1 MTSEQIRGQDTVLA
15 PLARWARGRLDEL
28 VQVAYERILERIEPY
43 RTAGLVPA
51 ATLRRSVRSNMEF
64 LLDAIA
70 DSDATV
76 DTTVPTRTGRERA
89 RQGMP
94 LPEVLGSYRI
104 SFAVVWEAL
113 VSQASSRDARDADD
127 ATGATGALLANVGRI
142 WQLTDRHAV
151 ALTEGY
157 REATAQIL
165 LTHQQR
171 RSALVEAMLTGEP
184 GPGAAPWE
192 AARLLGFPP
201 NARVVVVAA
210 ETRGLAEE
218 SLPGIEATLAARG
231 IVSGWRLTPALQL
244 GIVAIGD
251 AGDETALSILRE
263 RAVARVGV
271 SPPYTALSDT
281 PRALHLAR
289 VALAGIP
296 ADGGVEVSVFSASP
310 LAALVAS
317 KPDESRRLAEDVLG
331 PVLALAPEDRSVLLQ
346 TLDAYLDHQG
356 SVAEVGTLLHCHP
369 NTVRY
374 RLRRVHQLT
383 GRSLSDPRD
392 LADLTTAAFA
402 LRLDPPVP
410 PRA

>member
-1 MTSEQIRGQDTVLA
+1 
-15 PLARWARGRLDEL
+15 
-28 VQVAYERILERIEPY
+28 
-43 RTAGLVPA
+43 
-51 ATLRRSVRSNMEF
+51 
-64 LLDAIA
+64 
-70 DSDATV
+70 
-76 DTTVPTRTGRERA
+76 
-89 RQGMP
+89 
-94 LPEVLGSYRI
+94 
-104 SFAVVWEAL
+104 
-113 VSQASSRDARDADD
+113 
-127 ATGATGALLANVGRI
+127 
-142 WQLTDRHAV
+142 
-151 ALTEGY
+151 
-157 REATAQIL
+157 
-165 LTHQQR
+165 
-171 RSALVEAMLTGEP
+171 MLTGEP